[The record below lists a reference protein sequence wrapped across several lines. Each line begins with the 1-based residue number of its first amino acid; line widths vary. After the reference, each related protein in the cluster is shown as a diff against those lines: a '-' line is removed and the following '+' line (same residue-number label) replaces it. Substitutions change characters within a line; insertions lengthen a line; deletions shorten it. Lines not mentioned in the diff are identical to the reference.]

1 LRTCGKRPISV
12 DQFTKASG
20 DFFMATPAPTTLLDP
35 LSWRGC
41 VYDGGEWT
49 TPRGGARAVIEPATG
64 GVLGRTG
71 VADAE
76 DMRNA
81 IGRAVAAQ
89 AAWAATGPR
98 ERAAV
103 MHRAAAVFQ
112 RHFDE
117 LALMVARETGGILP
131 KGQHEVKEAII
142 LCQLAAALPMQ
153 SQGEV
158 LPSVAGRLSIARRVP
173 HGVVG
178 VISPFNFP
186 LILGLRS
193 VAPALALGNAVVL
206 KPDTRT
212 PVSGGFVMARVFEE
226 AGLPAGVLQVLPGDA
241 EAGEALVRD
250 LRVPMIAFTGSPA
263 VGRRIGALAG
273 EHLKKVSLELGGA
286 NSLVILDD
294 ADPDAAASA
303 AAFGAWFHQGQ
314 ICMASNRIL
323 VHEAI
328 ADAIRQRL
336 VTKALHL
343 PVGDGASGQVALG
356 PMIDAKQLQSFDAV
370 VQGSITQGAKL
381 EAGGTHEG
389 LCYRPTVLS
398 SVKPGMR
405 AFDEEPFGPLAS
417 LVTFRTDDEA
427 VELANTS
434 QGGLAAAVIGRNVAR
449 ALALGQRL
457 NAGMVHIND
466 QTVNDECTNPFGG
479 PGIGGNGGSVG
490 GPADIHEYTRWQ
502 WLTVKDAPPAF
513 PF

>member
-1 LRTCGKRPISV
+1 MG
-12 DQFTKASG
+12 
-20 DFFMATPAPTTLLDP
+20 APQTMSLLDP
-35 LSWRGC
+35 QAWHGR
-41 VYDGGEWT
+41 VHDGGQWR
-49 TPRGGARAVIEPATG
+49 TPRGGAREVVEPATG
-64 GVLGRTG
+64 RALGTTG
-71 VADAE
+71 IANAE
-76 DMRNA
+76 DMREA
-81 IGRAVAAQ
+81 IGRAAAAQ

-103 MHRAAAVFQ
+103 LHRAAAAFQ
-112 RHFDE
+112 QHFDE
-117 LALMVARETGGILP
+117 LALAIARETGAILA
-131 KGQHEVKEAII
+131 KGEHEVREAVV

-158 LPSVAGRLSIARRVP
+158 LPAAAGRLSIARRVP

-206 KPDTRT
+206 KPDART
-212 PVSGGFVMARVFEE
+212 PVAGGFVMARVFEQ
-226 AGLPAGVLQVLPGDA
+226 AGLPAGLLQVLPGDA

-250 LRVPMIAFTGSPA
+250 VRVPMIAFTGSPG

-286 NSLVILDD
+286 NNLIVLDD

-328 ADAIRQRL
+328 AEAIRQRL
-336 VTKALHL
+336 IAKATHL

-356 PMIDAKQLQSFDAV
+356 PMIDAKQLRRFDAV
-370 VQGSITQGAKL
+370 VKDSVGQGAKL

-398 SVKPGMR
+398 GVRPGMR
-405 AFDEEPFGPLAS
+405 AFDEEPFGPLAN

-434 QGGLAAAVIGRNVAR
+434 QGGLAAAVIGRDVAR
-449 ALALGQRL
+449 ALAIGQRL

-490 GPADIHEYTRWQ
+490 GPADIGEYTRWQ
-502 WLTVKDAPPAF
+502 WLTVKDAPPPF